1 MVNDVISFFLNTFQ
15 YYGPLCLPC
24 TARRPTIGAG
34 QPEPDFV
41 QNVIFGVLAQVN

>member
-1 MVNDVISFFLNTFQ
+1 MVNNVVFLNTFQ
-15 YYGPLCLPC
+15 NYGPLCLPC
-24 TARRPTIGAG
+24 TARRLTIGAG